1 MIKGRIIRACALL
14 LVPAT
19 ILFAGGAVRA
29 AEIQIGD
36 INFNISTTL
45 SVAASV
51 RTSKQDCRYISIYN
65 GGCLGE
71 AGTDYSVNADDG
83 DINVEQWEPISTPV
97 KGISEL
103 EATWRNYGF
112 FIRGKAYYDYYGDRY
127 LGDGGGKYGPV
138 KATTDQRR
146 PLEDPFRGSA
156 AANLQARG
164 AEVLDAYGYGNF
176 DVLDRP
182 VTIRLGKQVVN
193 WGESLLLPGG
203 VSSYLPFDVAALT
216 KPGLELKELY
226 RPQLTAYASVGLP
239 ANLSLEAM
247 YIADWTHSRLP
258 ACGSFFSPDDSIVH
272 GCSYALAGGEVYQR
286 ADGSWYTPSTTI
298 ERIASQEPPNQGQ
311 YGFALRYYADWLNQG
326 TELAAYFTNFHSNL
340 PIGTTTASFPA
351 STNAAYIAARAFC
364 PPGQGTLKGPGCTAA
379 SPAKDDTGNDI
390 TYGQAIFA
398 LSAGDNKKLL
408 AQYPKDIKMVGMSF
422 NTTANV
428 LNGTAVSG
436 ELAFYP
442 NMPFQVD
449 PNEIQAVDA
458 VNFGYQP
465 APGDEPYY
473 TGPPAAPGEVI
484 QGFRRTDALHGQVYT
499 LSTLTTSNP
508 VTSFFDS
515 DLLILIGNAGFQ
527 WVPDANSYHL
537 AIPRSSES
545 SYNPGISDTF
555 GDKCQLKSSG
565 ACSIPVQY
573 ASTFSWGYRLI
584 GVLQYN
590 NAFGT
595 PWALSPRLVWSHD
608 VSGYSAGPIGPG
620 FVEGK
625 MSTTLGVTADYQS
638 TYKVGLDYTMNFG
651 NAYRNSSNDKDFMS
665 FSASY
670 AF

>member
-1 MIKGRIIRACALL
+1 MIKGRIIRACATLML
-14 LVPAT
+14 PGVIALT
-19 ILFAGGAVRA
+19 GTA
-29 AEIQIGD
+29 AQAAQIEVGD
-36 INFNISTTL
+36 VDFNFSTTL

-51 RTSKQDCRYISIYN
+51 RTSAQDCRYISIYN
-65 GGCLGE
+65 GGCLG
-71 AGTDYSVNADDG
+71 AGGTDYGVNSDDG

-97 KGISEL
+97 KGISEV
-103 EATWRNYGF
+103 EATWRNYGVF
-112 FIRGKAYYDYYGDRY
+112 VRGKAYYDYYGDRF
-127 LGDGGGKYGPV
+127 LGTGGGKYGPV
-138 KATTDQRR
+138 NAPTDQRR
-146 PLEDPFRGSA
+146 PLEDALRGGN

-164 AEVLDAYGYGNF
+164 AELLDAFVYGNF
-176 DVLDRP
+176 DVLNQPLTVR
-182 VTIRLGKQVVN
+182 VGRQVVN
-193 WGESLLLPGG
+193 WGESLFLPGG

-226 RPQLTAYASVGLP
+226 RPQLSAYASLGLP
-239 ANLSLEAM
+239 AGFTFEAM
-247 YIADWTHSRLP
+247 YIADWTKSRLP
-258 ACGSFFSPDDSIVH
+258 ACGSFFAPDDSLVD
-272 GCSYALAGGEVYQR
+272 GCAYALAGGESYMR
-286 ADGSWYTPSTTI
+286 ADGSTYVPSTTI
-298 ERIASQEPPNQGQ
+298 ERIAGQEPHNQGQ

-326 TELAAYFTNFHSNL
+326 TELATYFTNFHSNL

-351 STNAAYIAARAFC
+351 STNPAYIAARAFC
-364 PPGQGTLKGPGCTAA
+364 PPGQGTLKGSGCTAA
-379 SPAKDDTGNDI
+379 SPATDDNGNPI

-398 LSAGDNKKLL
+398 LSAGDNKKVL
-408 AQYPKDIKMVGMSF
+408 AQYPADIKMIGASF

-428 LNGTAVSG
+428 LNGTAISG

-458 VNFGYQP
+458 VNFGYTA
-465 APGDEPYY
+465 APGDDPYY

-484 QGFRRTDALHGQVYT
+484 QGYRRTDALHGQIYT

-537 AIPRSSES
+537 AIPRSSETA
-545 SYNPGISDTF
+545 YNPGLAYTF

-565 ACSIPVQY
+565 ACSIPLQY
-573 ASTFSWGYRLI
+573 ATTFSWGYRLLGI
-584 GVLQYN
+584 LQYN

-595 PWALSPRLVWSHD
+595 PWTLSPSIVWSHD
-608 VSGYSAGPIGPG
+608 VSGYAAGPIGPG

-625 MSTTLGVTADYQS
+625 ISTTIGVTADYQS
-638 TYKVGLDYTMNFG
+638 KYKIGLDYTRNFG
-651 NAYRNSSNDKDFMS
+651 NAYRNGNYDKNFAS